1 MKYIITESQYSFLVG
16 DRKPRRGPLNE
27 GRKEELLKKYQKSY
41 EGRESTLNLILN
53 EPLLTSFNHK
63 YTDFFLMNFI
73 DADLYGIGGR
83 INDAAETIKTFDK
96 YQDRLEKK
104 DINQY
109 ENFTE
114 LESALRP
121 FVEKSE
127 QKKLEG
133 QVKKIYEDDR
143 YLVIIPKTKDASC
156 KYGSNTKWCV
166 TMRDKNYYEQYTEGK
181 QKLYFIIDKQ
191 NSTNDFFSKVAV
203 HYDNYKNRTLWDS
216 KDEKLSSKEI
226 SILEYAFPEIFKAI
240 EEDYLTPSEL
250 TYDWFKQL
258 FNQQSW
264 QRSTVENMEQGKL
277 SIEVAVGSSE
287 LIEDYVTSMDCHIL
301 ANSYGKYYE
310 IGNYYL
316 YGEWSYD
323 DKTLYIDFTLEEMDG
338 LDLGLQNYEFNY
350 KYPIIDDIKVL
361 DRRIKLTA
369 AMEILDAVA
378 QDKTRVQKIL
388 DFIDSEKEQ

>member
-16 DRKPRRGPLNE
+16 DRKPKRGPLNE

-41 EGRESTLNLILN
+41 EGRESILNLILS
-53 EPLLTSFNHK
+53 EPLLASFNHK
-63 YTDFFLMNFI
+63 YTDFFLRNFI

-83 INDAAETIKTFDK
+83 INDAAETIKNFDK

-143 YLVIIPKTKDASC
+143 YLVIIPETKDASC
-156 KYGSNTKWCV
+156 KYGANTKWCV
-166 TMRDKNYYEQYTEGK
+166 TMKDRDHYERYTSGK

-191 NSTNDFFSKVAV
+191 NSTNDFFSKVAI
-203 HYDNYKNRTLWDS
+203 HYDDLKIRSLWDS
-216 KDEKLSSKEI
+216 KDERLTSREI
-226 SILEYAFPEIFKAI
+226 SILEYAFPQIFEAI
-240 EEDYLTPSEL
+240 KQDYETPVGL
-250 TYDWFKQL
+250 TYSFFEEL
-258 FNQQSW
+258 FNQESW
-264 QRSTVENMEQGKL
+264 QRYTVENMEQGKL
-277 SIEVAVGSSE
+277 SIEVAVGFSE
-287 LIEDYVTSMDCHIL
+287 LIEDYVTSMNCYIT
-301 ANSYGKYYE
+301 AYSYGVVYE

-316 YGEWSYD
+316 YGNWDYD
-323 DKTLYIDFTLEEMDG
+323 DKTLNISFTLEETDA

-369 AMEILDAVA
+369 AMEIVDAVA

-388 DFIDSEKEQ
+388 DFIDSEK